1 MNTNKLHTMTYT
13 LNSGIKGTVNLS
25 TKQIQEWIES
35 YRVGSKYVTTVGK
48 EHFGLNPELVADFK
62 VHNEFSEQREHV
74 VAIQPTVA
82 SKASEKL
89 ADAYSQRKV
98 LIQVECKCGASYIEE
113 SAYKRNKWGCKECSE
128 IVFLDSKKGMVD
140 TVKGKAWIVNTK
152 LDNFFMVPLFE
163 FSRAQVIQRTMN
175 SNMVKP
181 VHIVM

>member
-1 MNTNKLHTMTYT
+1 MNSNQHYTMTYT

-25 TKQIQEWIES
+25 SKQIQDWIES

-74 VAIQPTVA
+74 AAIQPKAA
-82 SKASEKL
+82 SKASEQL
-89 ADAYSQRKV
+89 ADAYSQRKT

-113 SAYKRNKWGCKECSE
+113 SAYKRNKWGCKECGD

-140 TVKGKAWIVNTK
+140 TMKGMAWYMTNKYFV
-152 LDNFFMVPLFE
+152 E
-163 FSRAQVIQRTMN
+163 R
-175 SNMVKP
+175 
-181 VHIVM
+181 